1 MFIFNR
7 PFQPV
12 AAGLAVASLFV
23 CLGRSYQ
30 PLDTTPDHPSVASKG
45 DSDMT
50 TIEQSS
56 SARQARPHGGT
67 LRCDWARTR
76 DGRLTA
82 AWSRDYEVDAVVYTP
97 HPIACRSTVSFAQ
110 RCATGTESAFDEST
124 RARDIETLPYRQA
137 PRAVSTVNCRGCR
150 STTRLYLV
158 GIARAAVILMLLLSI
173 SASVV
178 SIIEQALSPPSAD
191 LDWSPPGSLIT

>member
-1 MFIFNR
+1 
-7 PFQPV
+7 
-12 AAGLAVASLFV
+12 
-23 CLGRSYQ
+23 
-30 PLDTTPDHPSVASKG
+30 
-45 DSDMT
+45 MT

-56 SARQARPHGGT
+56 SARQARPHGRT

-82 AWSRDYEVDAVVYTP
+82 AWSHDYEVGAVVYTP
-97 HPIACRSTVSFAQ
+97 HPVACRSTVSFAQ

-124 RARDIETLPYRQA
+124 GARDVEALAYQQA
-137 PRAVSTVNCRGCR
+137 PRAACTVNFRGCR

-158 GIARAAVILMLLLSI
+158 GIARAAVILMLLLTI

-178 SIIEQALSPPSAD
+178 SVFEQVLSRPSAD
-191 LDWSPPGSLIT
+191 LDRPPPGSSIT